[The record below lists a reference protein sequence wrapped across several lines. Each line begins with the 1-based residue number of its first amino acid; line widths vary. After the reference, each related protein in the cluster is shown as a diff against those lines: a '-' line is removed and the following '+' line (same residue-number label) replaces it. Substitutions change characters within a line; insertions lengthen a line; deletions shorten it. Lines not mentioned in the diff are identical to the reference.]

1 MTANAAPIL
10 ELDRVSKRFGGLQ
23 AVQDL
28 SFVIQPGEILGLIGP
43 NGAGK
48 STLFNLING
57 VFAPETGRIVFNGID
72 ITGQAPYLVAR
83 HGLARTHQIV
93 QPLTNMTVLEN
104 CTVGA
109 CFGRENLPLARAR
122 DVAREAVRV
131 TGLDDRIGMLAL
143 HLTIAGKKRLELARA
158 LAAQP
163 KLLLLDEVLAGL
175 NPTEVEHMIGV
186 IRRIRD
192 SGVTILII
200 EHLMQAIMSLSDRI
214 VMLNYGKKL
223 AEGLPAEV
231 ALDPQ
236 VIEAYL
242 GDPKLAAELQ
252 GGAAQGSAPQES
264 ASHV

>member
-1 MTANAAPIL
+1 MSALL
-10 ELDRVSKRFGGLQ
+10 EIEKINKHFGGLH
-23 AVQDL
+23 AVRDL
-28 SFVIQPGEILGLIGP
+28 SFSVNEGEILGLIGP

-57 VFAPETGRIVFNGID
+57 VYAPDNGRIVFRGSD
-72 ITGQAPYLVAR
+72 ITGQKPYQVA
-83 HGLARTHQIV
+83 HYGLARTHQIV

-109 CFGRENLPLARAR
+109 CFGRENLSLANASEA
-122 DVAREAVRV
+122 AREAIAIA
-131 TGLDDRIGMLAL
+131 GLEDRISMLAL

-158 LAAQP
+158 LAARP
-163 KLLLLDEVLAGL
+163 LLLLLDEVLAGL

-186 IRRIRD
+186 IRRIRER
-192 SGVTILII
+192 GVTILII

-214 VMLNYGKKL
+214 VVLNFGAKL

-231 ALDPQ
+231 ARDAQ
-236 VIEAYL
+236 VVEAYL

-252 GGAAQGSAPQES
+252 RRA
-264 ASHV
+264 

>member
-1 MTANAAPIL
+1 MSTAAIL

-23 AVQDL
+23 AVNNL
-28 SFVIQPGEILGLIGP
+28 SFAIRTGEILGLIGP

-57 VFAPETGRIVFNGID
+57 VFAPNTGKIVFDGID
-72 ITGQAPYLVAR
+72 ITGERPFIVAR
-83 HGLARTHQIV
+83 RGLARTHQIV

-109 CFGRENLPLARAR
+109 CFGRENLPLHRAR
-122 DVAREAVRV
+122 GIAREAIEL
-131 TGLDDRIGMLAL
+131 TGLDDRSDMLAL

-186 IRRIRD
+186 IRKIRD

-214 VMLNYGKKL
+214 VVLNYG
-223 AEGLPAEV
+223 AEARRGPAGRGR
-231 ALDPQ
+231 ARF
-236 VIEAYL
+236 
-242 GDPKLAAELQ
+242 
-252 GGAAQGSAPQES
+252 
-264 ASHV
+264 ASHRGLSRRSQARRRA